1 MIVLVSNYSTS
12 WSQSDIPS
20 TGELSKSDSVFVSL
34 QAIKIA
40 NAKMIELKYEKEINK
55 HYLDVI
61 CADSIIIDG
70 LHNNAEYNKINYEKE
85 IKYITKQRNIAITIG
100 SATNLL
106 LFMLLLLSL

>member
-1 MIVLVSNYSTS
+1 MS
-12 WSQSDIPS
+12 WCQNNIPS
-20 TGELSKSDSVFVSL
+20 TWGVSKPDSVFVSL

-70 LHNNAEYNKINYEKE
+70 LCNNAEYSKVKHEQE
-85 IKYITKQRNIAITIG
+85 IKYITKQRNKAIIIG
-100 SATNLL
+100 SGSSLL
-106 LFMLLLLSL
+106 LFILLMIAI